1 METMTIGVLAKE
13 AGVAAGTLR
22 YYESLGLVA
31 PSGRSRAGYRLYP
44 RDEVRRLR
52 FIRRAQELGF
62 SLEEVAWL
70 LKVHGTPSAQAAEV
84 KRLTQ
89 EKLADI
95 EGRIRDLERM
105 RRGLKSLDDQ
115 CRGEGAATGCPILAA
130 LAGNDQIAADL
141 SL

>member
-1 METMTIGVLAKE
+1 MEMITIGVLAKE

-44 RDEVRRLR
+44 RGEVRRLR

-70 LKVHGTPSAQAAEV
+70 LRVHGAPSAQAAEV

-95 EGRIRDLERM
+95 DGRIRDLERM

-115 CRGEGAATGCPILAA
+115 CRGEGPAADCPILAA
-130 LAGNDQIAADL
+130 LAGGDCVDGRL
-141 SL
+141 SS

>member
-1 METMTIGVLAKE
+1 MITIGVLARE

-31 PSGRSRAGYRLYP
+31 PGGRTRAGYRLYA
-44 RDEVRRLR
+44 RAELRRLR

-70 LKVHGTPSAQAAEV
+70 LRAHEAPSAQAAEV

-95 EGRIRDLERM
+95 DGRIRDLERM
-105 RRGLKSLDDQ
+105 RRGLKSLDDR
-115 CRGEGAATGCPILAA
+115 CRGEGPAADCPILSA
-130 LAGNDQIAADL
+130 LAGGDL
-141 SL
+141 IDGRLSS